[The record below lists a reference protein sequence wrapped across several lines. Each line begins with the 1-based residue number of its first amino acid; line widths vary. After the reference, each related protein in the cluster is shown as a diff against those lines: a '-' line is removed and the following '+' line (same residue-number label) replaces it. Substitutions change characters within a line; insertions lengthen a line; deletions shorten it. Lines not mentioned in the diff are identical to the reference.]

1 MTTIG
6 RGELPEE
13 EDVQSGSKVVG
24 LAETAATASLVLAV
38 EHVATKQEA
47 LVTTVVSVVFMIF

>member
-13 EDVQSGSKVVG
+13 EDLQSDSKVVG
-24 LAETAATASLVLAV
+24 LAETVATASLVLAV
-38 EHVATKQEA
+38 EHVTTKQEA